1 MAPPPP
7 ARSIA
12 RPLGRSRPAPGKAH
26 CSRPVSPSGLAR
38 RPEPFPAERLRAALA
53 LRRPGASR
61 AAPECYANFPPPPPH
76 SPGFPAGPGG
86 SAPQGR
92 GGAPEAEDPPS
103 SLLWYLGSGWPRSE
117 GPPLPGPTSPQGRPP
132 APENLLP
139 PPRATGSPPSPPPQ
153 QPPRRRSG
161 GRGQLGPLLQL
172 RGLNPGR
179 GWRNRGFPVDSRAV
193 VRGPSC

>member
-12 RPLGRSRPAPGKAH
+12 RPLGRSRPAPGRAH

-61 AAPECYANFPPPPPH
+61 AAPECYANFPPPPTPPRA
-76 SPGFPAGPGG
+76 SPRDPG
-86 SAPQGR
+86 APRRR
-92 GGAPEAEDPPS
+92 GGAGRLRPMIPPS
-103 SLLWYLGSGWPRSE
+103 SLLWYLGSGWLRSE
-117 GPPLPGPTSPQGRPP
+117 GPPPPGPTFPQGRPP

-139 PPRATGSPPSPPPQ
+139 PPRATGSPPPPPPPQ
-153 QPPRRRSG
+153 QPPRRRWGGGGNWVRSG
-161 GRGQLGPLLQL
+161 
-172 RGLNPGR
+172 
-179 GWRNRGFPVDSRAV
+179 SSAV
-193 VRGPSC
+193 